1 MSLLRLMNNRSERGT
16 IIRRSVLSKNHVIEW
31 TDPADVPWTY
41 TKPVSAQ
48 ALARVNAIYDEASA
62 LG

>member
-1 MSLLRLMNNRSERGT
+1 MNNRSERGT